1 MKINRHQR
9 GHCQLRENY
18 VFWQELAHAKRPTH
32 KKGAHQMRIHTL
44 EKTETAKLK
53 GLFDVYCEAFEEVHP
68 FPSDAA
74 LQRLMIIPLSYL
86 L

>member
-1 MKINRHQR
+1 MNYSGVEKIKLNNYFSSSAANRTVMKINRHQR

-44 EKTETAKLK
+44 EKQIFT
-53 GLFDVYCEAFEEVHP
+53 
-68 FPSDAA
+68 S
-74 LQRLMIIPLSYL
+74 
-86 L
+86 